1 MTSRDPGTC
10 TGLQACWSPTAWRQH
25 GGGTPV
31 FVLGQWSLAGLGDG
45 GVGVNTGMKKSEGA
59 RQPAHPHLCQRL
71 VLSTAG
77 EFSAK
82 QKPSLQFTVTAKH
95 KAQLAN
101 TQTTKYVK
109 VSILEPKGTATFS
122 PLDVD
127 YSWLLPSLEAS
138 TDSKFNLDPKLED
151 RNVL

>member
-1 MTSRDPGTC
+1 MG
-10 TGLQACWSPTAWRQH
+10 W
-25 GGGTPV
+25 
-31 FVLGQWSLAGLGDG
+31 

-59 RQPAHPHLCQRL
+59 TRQPAHPHLCQRP

-82 QKPSLQFTVTAKH
+82 QKPSLQFIVTAKH

-122 PLDVD
+122 PLDAD
-127 YSWLLPSLEAS
+127 YS
-138 TDSKFNLDPKLED
+138 
-151 RNVL
+151 